1 MKIDF
6 DTDPRLWQINEWLT
20 AVLPYSEFSLEVASS
35 DASFRRYF
43 RVLQHDHSWIVMD
56 APPEHEDIIPFVTIA
71 EFLAQFDIH
80 VPRIFAKNL
89 EQGFLLLT
97 DLGNRSYLSELNSN
111 SADGLY
117 KAAIDEIIKM
127 QLTPV
132 NDVQLPLYDRER
144 LQTEMD
150 LFPTWFLQHHLSLAS
165 PNCLNEVF
173 ELLLDN
179 ALNQP
184 QYFVHRDYHS
194 RNLMLGQSD
203 EVGVIDFQ
211 DAVSGPA
218 SYDLVSLLKDCYI
231 EWPATQRQQW
241 LRYYLETA
249 QHHGLM
255 ASVSEAQF
263 ERWFDLMGLQRH
275 LKVLG
280 IFCRL
285 NYRDGK
291 AGYMDDLPLTLK
303 YVLDVTAHYPE
314 LADLHQFL
322 TESPSIMAINK

>member
-1 MKIDF
+1 MKIEF

-20 AVLPYSEFSLEVASS
+20 AVLPYSEFTLEVASS

-43 RVLQHDHSWIVMD
+43 RVQQHDHSWIVMD
-56 APPEHEDIIPFVTIA
+56 APPQHEDIVPFVTVA

-97 DLGNRSYLSELNSN
+97 DLGSRSYLSALNEN
-111 SADGLY
+111 TADTLY

-127 QLTPV
+127 QLAPV
-132 NDVQLPLYDRER
+132 SAIALPEYNRDRLLE
-144 LQTEMD
+144 EMA
-150 LFPTWFLQHHLSLAS
+150 LFPTWFLQQHLSLET
-165 PNCLNEVF
+165 PDCLTDVF
-173 ELLLDN
+173 DLLLDN
-179 ALNQP
+179 ALGQP
-184 QYFVHRDYHS
+184 QLFVHRDYHS
-194 RNLMLGQSD
+194 RNLMLGQNQ

-211 DAVSGPA
+211 DAVIGAA

-231 EWPATQRQQW
+231 EWPVEQRQSW
-241 LRYYLETA
+241 LNYYLERA
-249 QHHGLM
+249 QQHGLM
-255 ASVSEAQF
+255 TGVKDDQF

-291 AGYMDDLPLTLK
+291 AGYMNDLPLTLK
-303 YVLDVTAHYPE
+303 YVLEVTERYPE
-314 LADLHQFL
+314 LNDLHQFL
-322 TESPSIMAINK
+322 TQSSTIMAISK

>member
-1 MKIDF
+1 MKIEF

-20 AVLPYSEFSLEVASS
+20 AVLPYSEFTLEVASS

-43 RVLQHDHSWIVMD
+43 RVQQHDHSWIVMD
-56 APPEHEDIIPFVTIA
+56 APPQHEDIVPFVTVA

-97 DLGNRSYLSELNSN
+97 DLGSRSYLSALNEN
-111 SADGLY
+111 TADTLY

-127 QLTPV
+127 QLAPV
-132 NDVQLPLYDRER
+132 SAIALPEYNRDRLLE
-144 LQTEMD
+144 EMA
-150 LFPTWFLQHHLSLAS
+150 LFPTWFLQQHLSLEA
-165 PNCLNEVF
+165 PDCLTDVF
-173 ELLLDN
+173 DLLLDN
-179 ALNQP
+179 ALGQP
-184 QYFVHRDYHS
+184 QLFVHRDYHS
-194 RNLMLGQSD
+194 RNLMLGQNQ

-211 DAVSGPA
+211 DAVIGAA

-231 EWPATQRQQW
+231 EWPVEQRQSW
-241 LRYYLETA
+241 LNYYLERA
-249 QHHGLM
+249 QQHGLM
-255 ASVSEAQF
+255 TGVKDDQF

-291 AGYMDDLPLTLK
+291 AGYMNDLPLTLK
-303 YVLDVTAHYPE
+303 YVLEVTERYPE
-314 LADLHQFL
+314 LNDLHQFL
-322 TESPSIMAINK
+322 TQSSTIMAISK